1 MTREGVQ
8 KAVVAVVG
16 AVVTVLAVAGI
27 DADDEVVAA
36 VSTLLTAVAVYAI
49 PNSSA

>member
-1 MTREGVQ
+1 
-8 KAVVAVVG
+8 
-16 AVVTVLAVAGI
+16 VVTVLAVAGI

>member
-8 KAVVAVVG
+8 KAIVAVVG

-27 DADDEVVAA
+27 EADDGIVAA
-36 VSTLLTAVAVYAI
+36 VSTLLTAVAVYLI
-49 PNSSA
+49 PNTPA